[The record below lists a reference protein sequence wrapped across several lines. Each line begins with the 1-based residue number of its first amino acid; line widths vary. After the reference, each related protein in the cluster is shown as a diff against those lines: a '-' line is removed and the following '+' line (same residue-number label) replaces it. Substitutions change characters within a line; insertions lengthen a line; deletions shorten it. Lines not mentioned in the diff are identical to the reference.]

1 MPSSADPIARLTWN
15 VGLRTDRIPHTT
27 GETSI
32 MATLAPFDLVQPG
45 VVVTQATD
53 PVPCNVARTV
63 TIHGIMDDATI
74 LDDSLA
80 ITKLAVE
87 HSFDDG
93 LNWSPLAGI
102 SWNGDSTR
110 VPNPDLVPPALDRP
124 GLLVHVPTDGKTRRF
139 RARLDV
145 PQAILVGIDLA
156 VS

>member
-1 MPSSADPIARLTWN
+1 MPSSAYPGARIVWN
-15 VGLRTDRIPHTT
+15 CCALADRFPNVTGVTT
-27 GETSI
+27 I
-32 MATLAPFDLVQPG
+32 MATLAPFDLLQPG

-53 PVPCNVARTV
+53 PVVCNVARTV

-87 HSFDDG
+87 HSIDDG

-102 SWNGDSTR
+102 SWVGDSTR
-110 VPNPDLVPPALDRP
+110 VPNEDLNPPALDRP
-124 GLLVHVPTDGKTRRF
+124 GLLVHVPTDNKTRRF